1 MVCIFEDIKRCYRN
15 TQQFLLIYSLGSNRF
30 KIPTITFK
38 CQDRSDWGEGCCCYI
53 RHIQVYTL
61 TNFKQAVN
69 NENFV

>member
-1 MVCIFEDIKRCYRN
+1 MLR
-15 TQQFLLIYSLGSNRF
+15 GSNTF
-30 KIPTITFK
+30 KIPTVTFK